1 MAVLYVMFAVS
12 VYKMNSNGKG
22 IGIRR
27 FLYQTYGA
35 SEEFRNP
42 DLLLIAMDIRF
53 ELITLFRVYYLY

>member
-27 FLYQTYGA
+27 GNPFSLPM
-35 SEEFRNP
+35 ELPRN
-42 DLLLIAMDIRF
+42 F
-53 ELITLFRVYYLY
+53 EILSTAYRHEYKI